1 MLISVGKALK
11 IEGANRNT
19 RSVGDVAGDSG
30 MRKLFQTWFHYLV
43 FGGRELMLP
52 LIVLV
57 SGVVFQNLV
66 SFVPWLVESLY
77 SRTVYPRVL
86 GALSLLSRGLS
97 FSAGEVLTCLVLSAA
112 CTCAVLVCVGVV
124 RRGEGRRSWVLAW
137 LRYGAW
143 GAAGLLWFFLFAF
156 GLNYQRPL
164 LFELLG
170 YEQRKAHPLELEA
183 LGRMMVES
191 VNRAYTEAHEEGRRA
206 PESGEI
212 VQLLK
217 ASYNSTPEFGLLP
230 RGDFSPPKPVYSS
243 EVLTRLG
250 ISGVYFPFTA
260 EPNYNADIPD
270 FQLPFSI
277 AHEMAHQRG
286 VARESEANFVAYV
299 VCVNS
304 RDPFVRYSGYRN
316 GLGVLSELYKV
327 EPEKARELARQL
339 GTGYRE
345 DSRRAAQFWAKA
357 AGAAGA
363 LSHRIN
369 DLYLRANRVKA
380 GVADYSNST
389 TLIIAYHLRQ
399 RAASAVEAQR

>member
-1 MLISVGKALK
+1 M
-11 IEGANRNT
+11 
-19 RSVGDVAGDSG
+19 
-30 MRKLFQTWFHYLV
+30 
-43 FGGRELMLP
+43 
-52 LIVLV
+52 
-57 SGVVFQNLV
+57 
-66 SFVPWLVESLY
+66 
-77 SRTVYPRVL
+77 
-86 GALSLLSRGLS
+86 SLL
-97 FSAGEVLTCLVLSAA
+97 
-112 CTCAVLVCVGVV
+112 
-124 RRGEGRRSWVLAW
+124 RRRAGRRRWVLEW
-137 LRYGAW
+137 LRYGVW
-143 GAAGLLWFFLFAF
+143 VAAAALWLFLFTF
-156 GLNYQRPL
+156 GLNYHRPL

-170 YEQRKAHPLELEA
+170 YEQRKAEPLELEA
-183 LGRMMVES
+183 LGRTMVES
-191 VNRAYTEAHEEGRRA
+191 VNQTYAEAHAGDRA
-206 PESGEI
+206 TPEREEI
-212 VQLLK
+212 VKLLNE
-217 ASYNSTPEFGLLP
+217 AYDSVPEFLLP
-230 RGDFSPPKPVYSS
+230 RGDFAPPKPLYAS

-250 ISGVYFPFTA
+250 ISGVYLPFTA
-260 EPNYNADIPD
+260 EPTYNADVPD
-270 FQLPFSI
+270 FQLPFTI

-345 DSRRAAQFWAKA
+345 DSRRAALFWAKA

-363 LSHRIN
+363 FSNRMN

-399 RAASAVEAQR
+399 RPAVAPAAPQ

>member
-1 MLISVGKALK
+1 MRRFF
-11 IEGANRNT
+11 E
-19 RSVGDVAGDSG
+19 SG
-30 MRKLFQTWFHYLV
+30 FRYLV
-43 FGGRELMLP
+43 SNWR
-52 LIVLV
+52 VLV
-57 SGVVFQNLV
+57 PPFVVLASGVVFQNLV
-66 SFVPWLVESLY
+66 HFRPWLVENFY
-77 SRTVYPRVL
+77 SRAIYPRVVNV
-86 GALSLLSRGLS
+86 LSFLSRGFV
-97 FSAGEVLTCLVLSAA
+97 FSVGEVLTWLVLLAGCA
-112 CTCAVLVCVGVV
+112 CAILFCMGLLP
-124 RRGEGRRSWVLAW
+124 RRAGRRRWVLEW
-137 LRYGAW
+137 LRYGVW
-143 GAAGLLWFFLFAF
+143 VSAAALWLFLFVF

-170 YEQRKAHPLELEA
+170 YEQRKAEPLELEA
-183 LGRMMVES
+183 LGRSMVEN
-191 VNRAYTEAHEEGRRA
+191 VNRTYAEAHAEGRGT
-206 PESGEI
+206 PKDEEI
-212 VQLLK
+212 VKLLNE
-217 ASYNSTPEFGLLP
+217 AYDSVPEFGLLP
-230 RGDFSPPKPVYSS
+230 RGDFASPKPVYAS
-243 EVLTRLG
+243 EVLTRFG

-260 EPNYNADIPD
+260 EPNYNADVPD
-270 FQLPFSI
+270 FQMPFTI

-327 EPEKARELARQL
+327 EPEKARDLARQL

-345 DSRRAAQFWAKA
+345 DSRRAALFWAKA

-363 LSHRIN
+363 LSNRMN

-399 RAASAVEAQR
+399 RPAGTLETPH